1 MLDNELIIRHVPS
14 LVATLL
20 AAEREKGSPLDE
32 VEVLQIRD
40 AAPAVAMPLFA
51 FAAVEKE
58 RGYQDINPENC
69 WIEWQSI
76 RLSLQTDLT
85 VSPPRS

>member
-32 VEVLQIRD
+32 AEVLQIRD
-40 AAPAVAMPLFA
+40 AAPAIAMPLFA

-58 RGYQDINPENC
+58 RGYQDIDPENC

-76 RLSLQTDLT
+76 RLSL
-85 VSPPRS
+85 